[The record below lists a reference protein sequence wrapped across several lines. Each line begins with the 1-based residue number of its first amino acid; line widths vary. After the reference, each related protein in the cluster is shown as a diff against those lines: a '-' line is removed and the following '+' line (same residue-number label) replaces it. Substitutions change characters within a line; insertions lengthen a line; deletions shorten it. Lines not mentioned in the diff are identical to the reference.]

1 MAPKVPQVK
10 TDEILARR
18 SRVAMLR
25 LAHLTQA
32 EIAQQVGVSV
42 GTVNGDLKAIRDEW
56 AERAA
61 TSFEDWV
68 TEELAKL
75 DRLERAMLH
84 QALQGNGAATE
95 KVLSIMD
102 RRAKMLGLNKPDKVE
117 HTHITRDLIE
127 AEIERLEAELAR
139 NEST

>member
-1 MAPKVPQVK
+1 MAPKVPQAK

-42 GTVNGDLKAIRDEW
+42 GTVNADLKIIRDEW
-56 AERAA
+56 ADRAA
-61 TSFEDWV
+61 TAFEDWIS
-68 TEELAKL
+68 EELAKM
-75 DRLERAMLH
+75 DRLERALLP
-84 QALQGNGAATE
+84 QALQGQGAAAE

-102 RRAKMLGLNKPDKVE
+102 RRAKLLGLNKPDKVE

-139 NEST
+139 NENT

>member
-1 MAPKVPQVK
+1 MF
-10 TDEILARR
+10 
-18 SRVAMLR
+18 R

-42 GTVNGDLKAIRDEW
+42 GTVNADLKAIREEW
-56 AERAA
+56 ADRAA
-61 TSFEDWV
+61 TAFEDWV
-68 TEELAKL
+68 SEELAKL
-75 DRLERAMLH
+75 DRLERALLP
-84 QALQGNGAATE
+84 QALKGQGRAAE

-139 NEST
+139 NETT